1 MIATSSV
8 SPNHKVKCLKW
19 MNASGP
25 SREARRVP
33 PRPVNEEKLQLFL
46 SKACWYAG
54 VCASFGLVL
63 SSFLHISVFHALVS
77 I

>member
-1 MIATSSV
+1 MIAMTSV
-8 SPNHKVKCLKW
+8 NPNHRVKWLKW

-33 PRPVNEEKLQLFL
+33 PCPVNEEKLQLFL

-54 VCASFGLVL
+54 ICVSFGLVL
-63 SSFLHISVFHALVS
+63 SSLLHI
-77 I
+77 